1 MKRYRSI
8 TPENAYEIPAGA
20 RVRFFY
26 GAGHGEDLGTVTG
39 MKTTRWGTELTA
51 QTDGGDQKT
60 VSGISSIGI
69 GVYLVDAAAQAKFMR
84 GA

>member
-8 TPENAYEIPAGA
+8 TPENAHEIPAGA

-39 MKTTRWGTELTA
+39 TKTTRWGTELTA
-51 QTDGGDQKT
+51 RTDDGDQKT

-69 GVYLVDAAAQAKFMR
+69 GVYLVDPAAQAKFL
-84 GA
+84 GGV